1 MVGVAQA
8 FFYGLLAL
16 YIGVTTKEI
25 YYLFHPPGCVGNMC
39 YRAMLPPATRIDI
52 FASVLAA
59 DDHPPIPLWNVTDA
73 STDDAVDAKFELPI
87 PPAVRTGD
95 QSELWLLFELRRAGK
110 EEAIAYA
117 RVNVVKFFEPKARSS
132 ATMLLERDADKEDER
147 AVSAFAGDKG
157 LAPTDARGRLPHF
170 IYSYRSCELRLVA
183 DATAHHAPQYM
194 GDGLPIG
201 SHIHTRDRYYAPH
214 FYVETFNLLR
224 KHALPLSGN
233 ISRAHPMLRL
243 KFKPISLG
251 RHRMTRQVDGL
262 FATISEVLSIDD
274 ELDELRELLSDE
286 RLFRFVVMQ
295 VGTLD
300 APPLALPPFSPQ
312 PICSRPDPL
321 SPLSRRVCACVP
333 SLPPRV
339 PSRTSRVQII
349 SFLHILFDVLAFK
362 NDIGF
367 WKGRETMSGL
377 SSRAVLASA
386 AQTLIIYLYLLD
398 AEGVNQVVL
407 FTYTVSTVL
416 DLWKV
421 VKVLGIMRA
430 HRARQALHRQQRE
443 HQRDQQREQ
452 HQRRTD
458 AKPPLL
464 EAPTTEQPAA
474 ASDESAAAAA
484 AAAASTSRRRGRAQ
498 NARRVEAATD
508 RFDQVAMRVLYIGL
522 GPLVAGWA
530 LYALLHQPHA
540 SWYSWLVSSLADS
553 VYLFGFIGMTPQL
566 FINYKLKSVA
576 HMPWRVMS
584 YKAFNTFV
592 DDAFAI
598 LVSMP
603 MHHKLACLRD
613 DAVFVVFLVQR
624 WLYPVDKRRANE
636 YGLAYERDDDD
647 EDDGGGGGD
656 DGGGGG
662 DDAGSAAE
670 QPEPR
675 ALLDGGRGDDGGSGQ

>member
-1 MVGVAQA
+1 M
-8 FFYGLLAL
+8 
-16 YIGVTTKEI
+16 
-25 YYLFHPPGCVGNMC
+25 
-39 YRAMLPPATRIDI
+39 
-52 FASVLAA
+52 
-59 DDHPPIPLWNVTDA
+59 
-73 STDDAVDAKFELPI
+73 
-87 PPAVRTGD
+87 
-95 QSELWLLFELRRAGK
+95 
-110 EEAIAYA
+110 
-117 RVNVVKFFEPKARSS
+117 
-132 ATMLLERDADKEDER
+132 
-147 AVSAFAGDKG
+147 
-157 LAPTDARGRLPHF
+157 
-170 IYSYRSCELRLVA
+170 
-183 DATAHHAPQYM
+183 
-194 GDGLPIG
+194 
-201 SHIHTRDRYYAPH
+201 
-214 FYVETFNLLR
+214 
-224 KHALPLSGN
+224 
-233 ISRAHPMLRL
+233 
-243 KFKPISLG
+243 
-251 RHRMTRQVDGL
+251 
-262 FATISEVLSIDD
+262 
-274 ELDELRELLSDE
+274 
-286 RLFRFVVMQ
+286 
-295 VGTLD
+295 
-300 APPLALPPFSPQ
+300 
-312 PICSRPDPL
+312 
-321 SPLSRRVCACVP
+321 
-333 SLPPRV
+333 
-339 PSRTSRVQII
+339 QII